1 MSGNSCD
8 KSPEG
13 ASTATVR
20 MLVGCMPNRVVS
32 EKAMPTKLQI
42 HLMRQL
48 FITLRSRVGL
58 LWVTFQRFTNREQEN
73 GTLAF
78 CAR

>member
-1 MSGNSCD
+1 
-8 KSPEG
+8 
-13 ASTATVR
+13 
-20 MLVGCMPNRVVS
+20 MLLGGMPNRVVS

-73 GTLAF
+73 GTLVF
-78 CAR
+78 CVR